1 MTSRQI
7 AEALVG
13 TPRTVETHLER
24 IYAKLD
30 IHSRAQLGVRFAEHG
45 TAE

>member
-7 AEALVG
+7 AEALVV

-30 IHSRAQLGVRFAEHG
+30 IHSRAQLGVWFAEHG